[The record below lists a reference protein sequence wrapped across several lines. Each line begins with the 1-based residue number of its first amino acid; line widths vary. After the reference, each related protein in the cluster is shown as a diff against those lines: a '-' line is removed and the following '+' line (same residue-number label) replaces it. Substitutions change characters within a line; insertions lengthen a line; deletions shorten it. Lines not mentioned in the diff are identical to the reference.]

1 MTAVSTTRAVADSV
15 PPPRGR
21 RSTGRSRRPHR
32 GKLTPYLLMSPAL
45 LAIAALLGAPAVLVL
60 VTSFQ
65 KLDLGELVTGRTV
78 WAGFDNF
85 RTVLSDP
92 AFWSSAIRTVLFT
105 AGCVASTMVLGLL
118 IALLLTKL
126 GKVVRIFLQIALVLA
141 WAMPILAATTVFQ
154 WMFDAHYGILNK
166 TLMELGFTSFK
177 DHSWFSTG
185 ASTLVI
191 IGVLIVWQA
200 TPFVAFTIYAG
211 LVSIPGEL
219 YEASALDGAN
229 AWQTFRSVSW
239 TGIAPIVALTMFLQL
254 LWDFKV
260 FTQVW
265 AIKQGGP
272 NGKSTTLPVLQY
284 LKGIANNHFGTAA
297 AVSVAM
303 IVIIVIITA
312 TYIRMLV
319 RADKVDL

>member
-1 MTAVSTTRAVADSV
+1 MTAVSTTRAVAEDV

-21 RSTGRSRRPHR
+21 RSTGSSRRPRR

-85 RTVLSDP
+85 KTVLSDP
-92 AFWSSAIRTVLFT
+92 SFWSDTVRTVVFT
-105 AGCVASTMVLGLL
+105 AGCVVTTMLLGLL

-126 GKVVRIFLQIALVLA
+126 GKAVRIFLQIALVLA

-166 TLMELGFTSFK
+166 TLVELGFSGFK

-191 IGVLIVWQA
+191 IGILIIWQA
-200 TPFVAFTIYAG
+200 TPFVAFTVYAG
-211 LVSIPGEL
+211 LVSIPGEI

-239 TGIAPIVALTMFLQL
+239 PGIAPIVALTTFLQL

-272 NGKSTTLPVLQY
+272 NGGSTTLPILQY
-284 LKGIANNHFGTAA
+284 LDGIANNHFGTAA
-297 AVSVAM
+297 AVSVLM
-303 IVIIVIITA
+303 IIIIVAITF
-312 TYIRMLV
+312 TYIRMLLRSQEV
-319 RADKVDL
+319 EL

>member
-1 MTAVSTTRAVADSV
+1 MADSV

-21 RSTGRSRRPHR
+21 RSTGLSRRARR

-78 WAGFDNF
+78 WVGFDNF

-92 AFWSSAIRTVLFT
+92 KFWGDAVRTVLFT
-105 AGCVASTMVLGLL
+105 AGCVVLTMFLGLL

-126 GKVVRIFLQIALVLA
+126 GKAVRIFLQIALVLA

-166 TLMELGFTSFK
+166 TLVELGFSGFK
-177 DHSWFSTG
+177 DHSWFSSG

-191 IGVLIVWQA
+191 IGILIVWQA
-200 TPFVAFTIYAG
+200 TPFVAFTVYAG
-211 LVSIPGEL
+211 LVSIPGEI

-239 TGIAPIVALTMFLQL
+239 PGIAPIVALTTFLQL

-272 NGKSTTLPVLQY
+272 NGKSTTLPILQY
-284 LKGIANNHFGTAA
+284 LDGIASNHFGTAA
-297 AVSVAM
+297 AVSVLM
-303 IVIIVIITA
+303 IVIIVIITF
-312 TYIRMLV
+312 TYIRMLLRSQEV
-319 RADKVDL
+319 EL

>member
-21 RSTGRSRRPHR
+21 RSTGQSRRPRR
-32 GKLTPYLLMSPAL
+32 GRMVPYLLMSPAL
-45 LAIAALLGAPAVLVL
+45 LAIAALLGLPAVLVL
-60 VTSFQ
+60 ITSFQ

-78 WAGFDNF
+78 WVGFDNF
-85 RTVLSDP
+85 KTVLSDP
-92 AFWSSAIRTVLFT
+92 TFWADAIRTIVFT
-105 AGCVASTMVLGLL
+105 AGCVVATMAFGLL

-126 GKVVRIFLQIALVLA
+126 GKVIRIILQVGLVLA

-166 TLMELGFTSFK
+166 TLIELGFAGFK
-177 DHSWFSTG
+177 EHSWFATG
-185 ASTLVI
+185 ASTMVI
-191 IGVLIVWQA
+191 IGILIVWQA

-219 YEASALDGAN
+219 YEASALDGAS
-229 AWQTFRSVSW
+229 ALQTFRSVSW
-239 TGIAPIVALTMFLQL
+239 PGIAPIVALTMFLQL

-260 FTQVW
+260 FSQVW

-272 NGKSTTLPVLQY
+272 NGGSTTLPVLQY
-284 LKGIANNHFGTAA
+284 LDGIANNHFGTAA
-297 AVSVAM
+297 AVSVLM
-303 IVIIVIITA
+303 IAIIVVITA
-312 TYIRMLV
+312 TYVKMLL
-319 RADKVDL
+319 RSQEVDL

>member
-1 MTAVSTTRAVADSV
+1 MTAVSTTRAAADTV

-21 RSTGRSRRPHR
+21 RSTGPSRRSRR
-32 GKLTPYLLMSPAL
+32 GKMTPYLLMSPAL

-65 KLDLGELVTGRTV
+65 KLDLGQLVTGNTV
-78 WAGFDNF
+78 WVGFDNF
-85 RTVLSDP
+85 KTVLSDP
-92 AFWSSAIRTVLFT
+92 AFWSDAVRTVLFT
-105 AGCVASTMVLGLL
+105 AGCVVTTMLLGLL

-126 GKVVRIFLQIALVLA
+126 GKAVRIFLQIALVLA

-166 TLMELGFTSFK
+166 TLVELGFSSFK
-177 DHSWFSTG
+177 EHSWFASG

-191 IGVLIVWQA
+191 IGILIVWQA
-200 TPFVAFTIYAG
+200 TPFVAFTVYAG
-211 LVSIPGEL
+211 LVSIPGEV

-239 TGIAPIVALTMFLQL
+239 PGIAPIVALTTFLQL

-272 NGKSTTLPVLQY
+272 NGGSTTLPILQY
-284 LKGIANNHFGTAA
+284 LDGIANNHFGTAA
-297 AVSVAM
+297 AVSVLM
-303 IVIIVIITA
+303 IVIIVAITF
-312 TYIRMLV
+312 TYIRMLLRSQEV
-319 RADKVDL
+319 EL

>member
-1 MTAVSTTRAVADSV
+1 MV
-15 PPPRGR
+15 
-21 RSTGRSRRPHR
+21 
-32 GKLTPYLLMSPAL
+32 PYLLMSPAV
-45 LAIAALLGAPAVLVL
+45 LAIAALLGLPAVLVL

-65 KLDLGELVTGRTV
+65 KLDLGELVSGRTV

-85 RTVLSDP
+85 KTVLSDP
-92 AFWSSAIRTVLFT
+92 TFWSSAIRTVVFT
-105 AGCVASTMVLGLL
+105 ACCVASTMVLGLL

-126 GKVVRIFLQIALVLA
+126 GKAVRIFLQIALVLA

-154 WMFDAHYGILNK
+154 WMFDTHYGILNK
-166 TLMELGFTSFK
+166 TLVELGFSGFK

-191 IGVLIVWQA
+191 IGILIVWQA

-229 AWQTFRSVSW
+229 AWQTFRAVSW

-265 AIKQGGP
+265 AIKEGGP
-272 NGKSTTLPVLQY
+272 NGQSTTLPVLQY
-284 LKGIANNHFGTAA
+284 LDGIANNHFGTAA

>member
-21 RSTGRSRRPHR
+21 RSTGQSRRPRR
-32 GKLTPYLLMSPAL
+32 GRMVPYLLMSPAL
-45 LAIAALLGAPAVLVL
+45 LAIAALLGLPAVLVL

-78 WAGFDNF
+78 WVGFDNF
-85 RTVLSDP
+85 KTVLSDP
-92 AFWSSAIRTVLFT
+92 TFWLDAVRTVLFT
-105 AGCVASTMVLGLL
+105 AGCVVSTMAFGLL

-126 GKVVRIFLQIALVLA
+126 GKAVRIFLQIALVLA

-166 TLMELGFTSFK
+166 TLVELGFSGFK
-177 DHSWFSTG
+177 EHSWFSSG

-191 IGVLIVWQA
+191 IGILIVWQA
-200 TPFVAFTIYAG
+200 TPFVAFTVYAG

-219 YEASALDGAN
+219 YEASALDGASGL
-229 AWQTFRSVSW
+229 QTFRSVSW
-239 TGIAPIVALTMFLQL
+239 PGIAPIVALTMFLQL

-260 FTQVW
+260 FSQVW

-272 NGKSTTLPVLQY
+272 NGGSTTLPVLQY
-284 LKGIANNHFGTAA
+284 LKGIADNHFGTAA
-297 AVSVAM
+297 AVSVLM
-303 IVIIVIITA
+303 IIIIVAITV
-312 TYIRMLV
+312 TYVRMLL
-319 RADKVDL
+319 RSQEVDL

>member
-1 MTAVSTTRAVADSV
+1 MV
-15 PPPRGR
+15 
-21 RSTGRSRRPHR
+21 
-32 GKLTPYLLMSPAL
+32 PYLLMSPAV
-45 LAIAALLGAPAVLVL
+45 LAIAALIGFPAVLVL
-60 VTSFQ
+60 ITSFQ

-78 WAGFDNF
+78 WVGFDNF
-85 RTVLSDP
+85 KTVLSDP
-92 AFWSSAIRTVLFT
+92 TFWSDTVRTIAFT
-105 AGCVASTMVLGLL
+105 ACCVAATMAFGLL

-126 GKVVRIFLQIALVLA
+126 GKAVRIILQVALVLA

-166 TLMELGFTSFK
+166 TLIELGFSSFK
-177 DHSWFSTG
+177 EHDWFASG

-191 IGVLIVWQA
+191 IGILIVWQA

-211 LVSIPGEL
+211 LVSISGEV

-239 TGIAPIVALTMFLQL
+239 PGIAPIVALTMFLQL

-260 FTQVW
+260 FSQVW

-272 NGKSTTLPVLQY
+272 NGGSTTLPVLQY
-284 LKGIANNHFGTAA
+284 LDGIANNHFGTAA
-297 AVSVAM
+297 AVSVLM
-303 IVIIVIITA
+303 IIIIVIITVL
-312 TYIRMLV
+312 YLRMLL
-319 RADKVDL
+319 RSQEVDL